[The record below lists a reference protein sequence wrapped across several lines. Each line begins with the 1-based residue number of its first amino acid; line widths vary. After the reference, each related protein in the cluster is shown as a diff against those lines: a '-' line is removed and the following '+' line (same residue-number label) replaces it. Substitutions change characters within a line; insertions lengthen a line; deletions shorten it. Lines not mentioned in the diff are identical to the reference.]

1 MGNISPLITVKNK
14 RKNKRKNFYVWRKE
28 NKMKESFE
36 ILALIACFVAILF
49 LIKELIRQGKI
60 ANETVKDEKLKFVF
74 GQVLDLAETIVNSL
88 NQTVVEPLKNSEK
101 LEFDKKAQKEV
112 LERAKG
118 RIKDNLDAKSK
129 DLLRAYLGSTEK
141 VDDFIKDA
149 VESKVYESKK

>member
-1 MGNISPLITVKNK
+1 
-14 RKNKRKNFYVWRKE
+14 
-28 NKMKESFE
+28 MKEQFE
-36 ILALIACFVAILF
+36 ILILVACGLTLLALITQ
-49 LIKELIRQGKI
+49 LIKQGKI
-60 ANETVKDEKLKFVF
+60 ANEKIEDERIKFAF

-112 LERAKG
+112 LEKAKG

-129 DLLRAYLGSTEK
+129 DLLKAYLGSAEK
-141 VDDFIKDA
+141 LDGFVEDV

>member
-1 MGNISPLITVKNK
+1 
-14 RKNKRKNFYVWRKE
+14 
-28 NKMKESFE
+28 MKESFE

-101 LEFDKKAQKEV
+101 LEFDKN
-112 LERAKG
+112 
-118 RIKDNLDAKSK
+118 NL
-129 DLLRAYLGSTEK
+129 L
-141 VDDFIKDA
+141 FINFILF
-149 VESKVYESKK
+149 